1 MQFIVGLVQLLNYL
15 ILLVF
20 GPVFGVFIFLLHLYL
35 EIFKNSIL

>member
-15 ILLVF
+15 ILLVY
-20 GPVFGVFIFLLHLYL
+20 GPIFGVLLLHLYL